1 MAAEVKIRD
10 EDVIVVSIIVFVD
23 EIHRQGKRLQKSNN
37 LFSLSVLN
45 GTLNFNLI
53 YGGN

>member
-1 MAAEVKIRD
+1 MAAEIKIRD
-10 EDVIVVSIIVFVD
+10 KDLISIIVFVD